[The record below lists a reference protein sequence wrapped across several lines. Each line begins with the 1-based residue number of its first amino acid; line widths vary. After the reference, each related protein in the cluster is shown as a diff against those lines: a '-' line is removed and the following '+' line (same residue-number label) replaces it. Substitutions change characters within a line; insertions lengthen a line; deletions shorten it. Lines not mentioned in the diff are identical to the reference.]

1 MNDNYLSG
9 LTIDLDRIAHATAA
23 KFAAQQR
30 SIAKGRS
37 VYLNT
42 LAVCA
47 VRQYLS
53 ATCQVDC
60 DLERGDSWQI
70 GMQIVANVADLMIPN
85 VGKVEC
91 VAVLPTA
98 TEIQISAELID
109 ERIGYVIVQFSDDL
123 TSVKLRGFIDRV
135 TTTTIAIDS
144 SEIHSIDTLLD
155 LVYDRQIN
163 HLQEFLAGILGTGW
177 EPIIPQTSA
186 TSETVSSATNR
197 EFALRNTINL
207 PERANYDPIGDFTAS
222 KVINLRANI
231 SSIPLL
237 MMIGLST
244 QADGRVKVRIRIH
257 AAGGA
262 PMLPADLKLTL
273 QAENGQHLS
282 EIQYPEPMNFIQL
295 QSFQL
300 HPGTQFKIRVA
311 LDNSSFTESF
321 IA

>member
-1 MNDNYLSG
+1 MNDNYLSS
-9 LTIDLDRIAHATAA
+9 LKIDLDRVAHATAA

-47 VRQYLS
+47 MRQYLS
-53 ATCQVDC
+53 TVCQIDC
-60 DLERGDSWQI
+60 DLALGDSWHV

-85 VGKVEC
+85 VGKIEC
-91 VAVLPTA
+91 VVVLPTA
-98 TEIQISAELID
+98 TEVQVPAELID
-109 ERIGYVIVQFSDDL
+109 ERIGYVIVQFSEDL
-123 TSVKLRGFIDRV
+123 TSVELRGFIDRV
-135 TTTTIAIDS
+135 TTATIAIDS
-144 SEIHSIDTLLD
+144 PEIQSIETLLD
-155 LVYDRQIN
+155 IIYERQIN
-163 HLQEFLAGILGTGW
+163 QLQAFLAGILGTGW
-177 EPIIPQTSA
+177 EPIIPQSA
-186 TSETVSSATNR
+186 ASETLNGATNR
-197 EFALRNTINL
+197 EFALRNTLSL
-207 PERANYDPIGDFTAS
+207 PERTNYEPIGDFTAS